1 LCFELLKL
9 NLKLT
14 VSTAFVAELAPFEDL
29 IRYLYTE
36 ELPSEAGRSGAASEA
51 LVDLLRI
58 ADRFESSLCI
68 DGCVRE
74 LLKAPV
80 TLQRALLVLSLPETV
95 KRSAAAARL
104 VETVSQLIGWTF
116 EEIATADS
124 VADMS
129 LASLER
135 LLGASVGAGCEEVLF
150 DCLLKWVRSGEVAEK
165 RAQRF
170 ETLSAL
176 IKYPFME
183 AAFLEKEVASAAEM
197 QTPKGQFYIQE
208 ARAFQAASP
217 AKRKGMKTLR
227 PSYQLE
233 TRDAL
238 KGSAEMRP
246 QVTANEAGEYVVMSN
261 SPSRNVRD

>member
-1 LCFELLKL
+1 MALFSVPEEDYQSCFEFLKMKIDV
-9 NLKLT
+9 N
-14 VSTAFVAELAPFEDL
+14 TAFVAELAPFEDL

-36 ELPSEAGRSGAASEA
+36 ELPSEAGRSGAASQA

-74 LLKAPV
+74 LLKTPV

-104 VETVSQLIGWTF
+104 VETVSKFIGWTF
-116 EEIATADS
+116 EKIATADS

-135 LLGASVGAGCEEVLF
+135 LLGASVGAGCEEALF
-150 DCLLKWVRSGEVAEK
+150 DCLLKWVRNGEVAEK
-165 RAQRF
+165 RTQKF
-170 ETLSAL
+170 EALSAL

-183 AAFLEKEVASAAEM
+183 AAFLRK
-197 QTPKGQFYIQE
+197 
-208 ARAFQAASP
+208 RSP
-217 AKRKGMKTLR
+217 PQLR
-227 PSYQLE
+227 CRLPWVNSTSTKLGPFKQLRLLSE
-233 TRDAL
+233 R
-238 KGSAEMRP
+238 G
-246 QVTANEAGEYVVMSN
+246 
-261 SPSRNVRD
+261 